1 MIKLFFRYF
10 GINIGRAAG
19 VSLLFAWTLTSCDS
33 NSRPGLVVTSP
44 TPDITMLDQA
54 YEHYQEPRIQHR
66 RFKHADL
73 EQILLE
79 HQSRAVLNLSE
90 IGRSVEDRSIYGL
103 TYGQGAKKVMMWSQM
118 HGNEPTATMALL
130 DIFNFLSD
138 HVPVSEAELTPEL
151 AEQFQKVREL
161 LREKLTLHFIPMLNP
176 DGSNRFIRRNA
187 LDIDLNRDAR
197 AAVTPEGRLL
207 KAYAHEVKPDFGF
220 NLHDQN
226 IYYNVPGTPVPVTI
240 ALLAPAY
247 NYEREINDVRG
258 RAIKVAAGMNKL
270 LQSVI
275 PGAVARYDD
284 AYSPRSFGDNFQS
297 WGTSTVLIES
307 GGYKGDPEKLYIRKL
322 NFMIILNALIE
333 IADGSYEGHLVSD
346 YDEIP
351 VNDGKLFDLLLRR
364 VRVPYND
371 SLSYLVDLGIN
382 RNEIHLDTTYSIQSR
397 ISDLGDLGENFGYDE
412 LAAGGSDSRSAR
424 SAAGEGSG
432 PAGEGAGAENGSG
445 GEELVFVPGKIHPR
459 VFAHVGQIDHETAL
473 EFLREGYCAVQV
485 SRIDAAAGAGAGAG
499 ASAGRGAGRVAGS
512 GALHDLPL
520 VIFNQRKPRLD
531 AQPAVGREA
540 NFFLARSDG
549 ELLYAVVNGYLID
562 LSTGVTATGE
572 SSSSPVK
579 SETAVAKVRI
589 Q

>member
-1 MIKLFFRYF
+1 MIKPFFRHF
-10 GINIGRAAG
+10 GIHVGRVTGA
-19 VSLLFAWTLTSCDS
+19 SLLLACTLTSCDS
-33 NSRPGLVVTSP
+33 DNRPGLAVTSP

-79 HQSRAVLNLSE
+79 HQARAVLNMSE

-103 TYGQGAKKVMMWSQM
+103 TYGEGTKKVMMWSQM

-130 DIFNFLSD
+130 DIFNFLED
-138 HVPVSEAELTPEL
+138 HVPASEAELTPEL
-151 AEQFQKVREL
+151 TERFQKVREL

-197 AAVTPEGRLL
+197 EAVTPEGRLL

-333 IADGSYEGHLVSD
+333 IAEGSYEGHLVSD
-346 YDEIP
+346 YEDMP
-351 VNDGKLFDLLLRR
+351 VNDNKLFDLLLRR
-364 VRVPYND
+364 VRVSYND

-382 RNEIHLDTTYSIQSR
+382 RNEIHLDTTFSIQSR

-412 LAAGGSDSRSAR
+412 LAARESAASDGDG
-424 SAAGEGSG
+424 AGEGSG
-432 PAGEGAGAENGSG
+432 G
-445 GEELVFVPGKIHPR
+445 GELVFVPGKIHPR

-485 SRIDAAAGAGAGAG
+485 SRVDA
-499 ASAGRGAGRVAGS
+499 

-520 VIFNQRKPRLD
+520 VIFNQRRPALD
-531 AQPAVGREA
+531 TPPAVGREA

-549 ELLYAVVNGYLID
+549 KLVYAVVNGYLID
-562 LSTGVTATGE
+562 LADGVADGVVSGEGE
-572 SSSSPVK
+572 SENS
-579 SETAVAKVRI
+579 VAKVRI

>member
-1 MIKLFFRYF
+1 MIKPFFRHF
-10 GINIGRAAG
+10 GIHAGRATGA
-19 VSLLFAWTLTSCDS
+19 SLLLACTLTSCDS
-33 NSRPGLVVTSP
+33 DNRPGLAVTSP

-79 HQSRAVLNLSE
+79 HQARAVLNMSE

-103 TYGQGAKKVMMWSQM
+103 TYGEGTKKVMMWSQM

-130 DIFNFLSD
+130 DIFNFLED
-138 HVPVSEAELTPEL
+138 HVPASEAELTPEL

-197 AAVTPEGRLL
+197 EAVTPEGRLL
-207 KAYAHEVKPDFGF
+207 KAYAHDVKPDFGF

-270 LQSVI
+270 LQNVI

-333 IADGSYEGHLVSD
+333 IAEGSYEGHLVSD
-346 YDEIP
+346 YEDMP
-351 VNDGKLFDLLLRR
+351 VNDNKLFDLLLRR
-364 VRVPYND
+364 VRVSYND

-382 RNEIHLDTTYSIQSR
+382 RNEIHLDTTFSIQSR

-412 LAAGGSDSRSAR
+412 LAARESAASDGDG
-424 SAAGEGSG
+424 AGEGSG
-432 PAGEGAGAENGSG
+432 G
-445 GEELVFVPGKIHPR
+445 GELVFVPGKIHPR

-485 SRIDAAAGAGAGAG
+485 SRVDA
-499 ASAGRGAGRVAGS
+499 

-520 VIFNQRKPRLD
+520 VIFNQRRPALD
-531 AQPAVGREA
+531 TPPAVGREA
-540 NFFLARSDG
+540 NFFFARSDG
-549 ELLYAVVNGYLID
+549 KLVYAVVNGYLID
-562 LSTGVTATGE
+562 LADGVVSGEGE
-572 SSSSPVK
+572 SENS
-579 SETAVAKVRI
+579 VAKVRI